1 MADNTIL
8 LFDKLAKTFTDKY
21 RALLAAHDYASMQSM
36 PPITMGGFTIRQARD
51 DYTQAILQG
60 GTFNI
65 PYYITDSSGRT
76 VRTGEGQAPF
86 PSDIVGGTSDYD
98 DLTDKPSINSVIL
111 SGNKTSSDLSLASAT
126 HSHTKSEITDFP
138 SLATVATTGD
148 YDDLSDKPSIP
159 TKTSDLNNDS
169 GFINTETD
177 PVFTASDAY
186 GITSSDISNW
196 NGKSDFSGSYND
208 LTDKPTI
215 PVKNI
220 WYATCST
227 GASTTAK
234 TATSSTADFTLSTGN
249 MVRVL
254 FTNTNTATSPTISID
269 GSTAKNIRIRSGSTG
284 AMTYMWRDNEVLDLV
299 YDGTNFVISDGAIA
313 TTTYYGITVLS
324 SSTSSTS
331 ETEAATPK
339 AVKTAYDLANGKAD
353 AVHTHTKSDITDF
366 PSLATVATTGD
377 YDDLTDKPTIPTKVS
392 DLNNDSGFISSETDP
407 VFTASDAYGIS
418 SSDITAWNGKST
430 VSINRKTSSGT
441 NIADITIDGTTT
453 QLYAPS
459 GGGGTSDYDSLSNRP
474 QINSTTLTGNKS
486 SSDLGLADASHS
498 HTKSQITDFPTI
510 PTKTSDLN
518 NDSGFITSESVT
530 DVQIGGTS
538 IVSSTVATIPEY
550 VPCTSLLRGETGLVP
565 ASDAGDD
572 YNVFTGRGSF
582 LAVALD
588 KTNATI
594 GLMVGD
600 SVESTVTLTASD
612 VGALPTSGG
621 TLTGSLAIENHSS
634 AIGTVKQSYASA
646 KSVSTGTNTNLTS
659 ISLEAGTWVLTGG
672 VRFPNNST
680 GYRRMNI
687 GTSSASSWADVQL
700 PALSGASTQLAY
712 TVVVSPTSTKTYY
725 LNCFHNAGTSLSLA
739 AGGSENGINFLR
751 AVRIA

>member
-86 PSDIVGGTSDYD
+86 PSDIVGGTDYD
-98 DLTDKPSINSVIL
+98 GLTDKPSINSVTL
-111 SGNKTSSDLSLASAT
+111 QGNKTSSDLSLADEVHT
-126 HSHTKSEITDFP
+126 HTTSDISG
-138 SLATVATTGD
+138 LATVATTGD
-148 YDDLSDKPSIP
+148 YDDLSDKPFIP
-159 TKTSDLNNDS
+159 TKTSDLTNDS
-169 GFINTETD
+169 GFLTSESD

-186 GITSSDISNW
+186 GITSTDITAW
-196 NGKSDFSGSYND
+196 NNKSDFSGSYND

-234 TATSSTADFTLSTGN
+234 TATSSTADFTLATGN

-284 AMTYMWRDNEVLDLV
+284 AMTYMWRDNEVIDLV
-299 YDGTNFVISDGAIA
+299 YDGTNFVMSDGAIA
-313 TTTYYGITVLS
+313 TTTYYGVTSLS

-331 ETEAATPK
+331 ETVSATPK

-366 PSLATVATTGD
+366 P
-377 YDDLTDKPTIPTKVS
+377 TIPTKVS
-392 DLNNDSGFISSETDP
+392 DLTNDSGFITSETDP

-486 SSDLGLADASHS
+486 SSDLGLADASHT

-572 YNVFTGRGSF
+572 YNVFTGQGSF

-612 VGALPTSGG
+612 VGALPISGG
-621 TLTGSLAIENHSS
+621 TLTGSLAINNHSS

-659 ISLEAGTWVLTGG
+659 ISLEAGTWVITGG
-672 VRFPNNST
+672 VRFPNNGT

-700 PALSGASTQLAY
+700 PALSGASTQLSY
-712 TVVVSPTSTKTYY
+712 TVIVSPTSTKTYY
-725 LNCFHNAGTSLSLA
+725 LNCYHTAGTSLSLA